1 MKSWNKSVKAQKFES
16 YKAPP
21 ARRVIRPIF
30 GIIGLLSLA
39 AAITGNGL
47 YSAGAT
53 ATGVSLAVV
62 IVGWCLIYKPSRDQR
77 CHYWLSTAF
86 SGSAVGALTGP
97 ASILAPSLPA
107 TILCSVAATL
117 ALMAALT
124 GFCAGRLMY
133 VLIFR
138 IDDRTDTACD

>member
-39 AAITGNGL
+39 SAVTGQRG
-47 YSAGAT
+47 YSMGAT
-53 ATGVSLAVV
+53 ATGVSLALV
-62 IVGWCLIYKPSRDQR
+62 IIGWCLIYKPSRDQR

-86 SGSAVGALTGP
+86 SGGAVGALTGP
-97 ASILAPSLPA
+97 ASVLAPSLAA
-107 TILCSVAATL
+107 TVLCSVAATL
-117 ALMAALT
+117 ALMASLT

-133 VLIFR
+133 VLLFR
-138 IDDRTDTACD
+138 IDERTDTACD